1 MSVAESVRTDL
12 GPVGGF
18 PSLPGALLDVLN
30 LAAVVLDTDG
40 KIIWWS
46 PQAEQL
52 FGYTAE
58 EALGRAARRLLVD
71 GKHLEQV
78 TGLFARVRAQEGAA
92 GVFPARHKD
101 GSTRL
106 MECHSVQLQGERG
119 DHCRLGVIT
128 EHEILQRVQRD
139 LALSAQLIA
148 QSPIGLAVLDTDL
161 RYIVVNPALERINGV
176 PARDHVGRTVRQ
188 VLTFLDADPIESA
201 MRQVLTTGTPV
212 LAQVVVTP
220 TPSDPG
226 RDHSWSASYYR
237 MEDAAGRVLGLAVSL
252 VDITEQHLAATEAIA
267 ARQRLARIADASAC
281 IGTTLDLDTTAGELA
296 EMCVPALADLAAVDV
311 LDAVLEGKG
320 PSEVLSGGGDLLFR
334 ALAVAAAYPTPATGA
349 ADRAGQIARYGPD
362 RLVTQCAASGRPLLV
377 PHVDSADL
385 GRIAADQS
393 AATVLARAG
402 VHSYLAVPM
411 IVRGRVLGVLDLA
424 RARNPVPFNGDDVLL
439 AVELAARAAV
449 CIDHALWYQ
458 QQRQTAETLQRSL
471 LPLRPPHRPGLEI
484 ACRYRAAGAA
494 YEVGGDWYDVVPLP
508 GGKTALVIGDVMGS
522 GIDAAATMGQLRTA
536 TRTLATLDLD
546 PAALLQHLDRTTSDL
561 DHRFA
566 TCVYAVH
573 DPHQSR
579 CHLSSAGHLP
589 PVLIRRDRAPALLDL
604 PTGAPLGV
612 GGVPFRSTC
621 IALSPGD
628 RLALYTDGLVEVRD
642 QALDTRLEAL
652 LDRLAGP
659 QPPLEDTCDL
669 LLDALH
675 HPDSHDDVAL
685 LIARVRQ
692 ACPQ

>member
-1 MSVAESVRTDL
+1 MGVAESVRAGL

-18 PSLPGALLDVLN
+18 PSLPGALLEVLN
-30 LAAVVLDTDG
+30 LAAVVLDEDG
-40 KIIWWS
+40 KIAWWS
-46 PQAEQL
+46 PQARQL
-52 FGYTAE
+52 FGYTE
-58 EALGRAARRLLVD
+58 DEALGRSARRLLVD
-71 GKHLEQV
+71 EKHLGQV
-78 TGLFARVRAQEGAA
+78 TGVFARVKAQEGAA

-106 MECHSVQLQGERG
+106 MECHSVRLQGERG
-119 DHCRLGVIT
+119 GQCLLGVIT
-128 EHEILQRVQRD
+128 EHEVLQRVQRD
-139 LALSAQLIA
+139 LALSAQLIS
-148 QSPIGLAVLDTDL
+148 QSPIGLAVLDADL

-188 VLTFLDADPIESA
+188 VLTFLDVDPIESA

-212 LAQVVVTP
+212 LAQVIVTP

-226 RDHSWSASYYR
+226 RDHSWSVSYYR

-267 ARQRLARIADASAC
+267 ARQRLARIADASAR
-281 IGTTLDLDTTAGELA
+281 IGTTLDLDTTAGELV
-296 EMCVPALADLAAVDV
+296 EMCVPSLADLAAVDV
-311 LDAVLEGKG
+311 LDAVLEGER
-320 PSEVLSGGGDLLFR
+320 PDMALSGPGVLFR
-334 ALAVAAAYPTPATGA
+334 ALSVAAAYPTPATGA
-349 ADRAGQIARYGPD
+349 ADRAGEIARYGPD
-362 RLVTQCAASGRPLLV
+362 RLVTQCAVSGRPLLV
-377 PHVDSADL
+377 PHVDSTNLA
-385 GRIAADQS
+385 RIAADQD

-411 IVRGRVLGVLDLA
+411 TVRGRVLGVLDLA
-424 RARNPVPFNGDDVLL
+424 RARNPVPFDGDDVLL

-484 ACRYRAAGAA
+484 ACRYQAAGAA
-494 YEVGGDWYDVVPLP
+494 CEVGGDWYDVVPLP

-522 GIDAAATMGQLRTA
+522 GINAAATMGQLRTA

-546 PAALLQHLDRTTSDL
+546 PAAVLQHLDHITADL
-561 DHRFA
+561 NHRFA
-566 TCVYAVH
+566 TCIYAVH
-573 DPHQSR
+573 DPHRSSCR
-579 CHLSSAGHLP
+579 LSSAGHLP
-589 PVLIRRDRAPALLDL
+589 PVLVRPDRGTSTLLNL

-612 GGVPFRSTC
+612 GGVPFKSTC
-621 IALSPGD
+621 VALSPSD

-642 QALDTRLEAL
+642 QALDTRLETL
-652 LDRLAGP
+652 LDLLAGP

-669 LLDALH
+669 LLNALR
-675 HPDSHDDVAL
+675 HPEAHDDVAL
-685 LIARVRQ
+685 LMARARHTSRR
-692 ACPQ
+692 